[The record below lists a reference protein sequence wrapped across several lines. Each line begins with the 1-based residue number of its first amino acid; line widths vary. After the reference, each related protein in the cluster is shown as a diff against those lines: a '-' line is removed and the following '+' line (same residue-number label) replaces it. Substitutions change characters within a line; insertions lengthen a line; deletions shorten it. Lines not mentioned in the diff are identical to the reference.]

1 MTEPKRPS
9 TVETDAGPAPGAPEG
24 AEAETAPDF
33 FLGDDE
39 HDGWG
44 PIVKRRTPPPQEPN
58 R

>member
-9 TVETDAGPAPGAPEG
+9 PAETDARVVPAVPEG
-24 AEAETAPDF
+24 AEVEPAPDF
-33 FLGDDE
+33 FLDDE